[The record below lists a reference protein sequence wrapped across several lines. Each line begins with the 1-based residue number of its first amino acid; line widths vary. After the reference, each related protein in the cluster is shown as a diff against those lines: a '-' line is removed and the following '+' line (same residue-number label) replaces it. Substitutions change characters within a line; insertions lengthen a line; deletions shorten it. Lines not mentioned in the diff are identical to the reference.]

1 MQLFPTGGHGCEM
14 VRGERMERK
23 RDESAFCRAYLRTM
37 DPERA
42 AEEAGCRDGYALLG
56 RKSVQDRLEQMRN
69 ESAGQLR
76 REDVLRRLAQLAF
89 GRANDA
95 ACLAFRGETPDPE
108 RLDLSAISEL
118 KVTDKGIEI
127 KLVDRVRALETLW
140 NLLESGGDGGAEE
153 LYRALEDIAG
163 QMEGSDG

>member
-1 MQLFPTGGHGCEM
+1 M
-14 VRGERMERK
+14 
-23 RDESAFCRAYLRTM
+23 
-37 DPERA
+37 
-42 AEEAGCRDGYALLG
+42 
-56 RKSVQDRLEQMRN
+56 
-69 ESAGQLR
+69 
-76 REDVLRRLAQLAF
+76 AF

-108 RLDLSAISEL
+108 RLDLSAVSEL